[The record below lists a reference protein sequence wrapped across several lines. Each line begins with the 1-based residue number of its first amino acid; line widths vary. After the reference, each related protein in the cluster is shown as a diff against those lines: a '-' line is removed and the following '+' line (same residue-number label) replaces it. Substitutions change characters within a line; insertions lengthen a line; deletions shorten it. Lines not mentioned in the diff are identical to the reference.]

1 MQTLTLHND
10 VSEMTLLSPFV
21 EEACDSLG
29 VPPDVAF
36 QLNLVLDEA
45 VANVV
50 NYAYPEPGH
59 ELQVKMDKVDD
70 QLVVQIVDQG
80 VPFDPTTESKTPDI
94 TLSVEERP
102 IGGLGIFLIKEMM
115 DVVEYERQG
124 DSNVLTLKK
133 NLA

>member
-10 VSEMTLLSPFV
+10 VSEMSLLAPFV
-21 EEACDSLG
+21 EETCDKLG
-29 VPPDVAF
+29 VQPNVVF
-36 QLNLVLDEA
+36 QLTLVLDEA

-50 NYAYPEPGH
+50 NYAYSEPGQ
-59 ELQVKMDKVDD
+59 EFQVIMDRVGD

-80 VPFDPTTESKTPDI
+80 IPFDPTRDSKTPDI
-94 TLSVEERP
+94 TLSVEDRP

-115 DVVEYERQG
+115 DVVEYERQEG
-124 DSNVLTLKK
+124 NNVLTMKK

>member
-1 MQTLTLHND
+1 MQILTLHND
-10 VSEMTLLSPFV
+10 VSEMTLLAPFV
-21 EEACDSLG
+21 EESCDALG

-50 NYAYPEPGH
+50 NYAYSEPGQEFH
-59 ELQVKMDKVDD
+59 VYMDRVGD

-80 VPFDPTTESKTPDI
+80 VPFDPTTDSQTPDI

-102 IGGLGIFLIKEMM
+102 IGGLGIFLMKEMM
-115 DVVEYERQG
+115 DVVEYQRQG
-124 DSNVLTLKK
+124 DSNVLTMKK
-133 NLA
+133 NIA

>member
-10 VSEMTLLSPFV
+10 VSEMVMLTPFV
-21 EEACDSLG
+21 EESCDLLG
-29 VPPDVAF
+29 VSPDVSF

-50 NYAYPEPGH
+50 NYAYSEPGH
-59 ELQVKMDKVDD
+59 ELQVTMDRVGD

-80 VPFDPTTESKTPDI
+80 VPFDPTTESETPDI

-115 DVVEYERQG
+115 DVVEYERKG
-124 DSNVLTLKK
+124 DSNVLTMKK

>member
-10 VSEMTLLSPFV
+10 VSEMTLLTPFV
-21 EEACDSLG
+21 EESCDILG
-29 VPPDVAF
+29 VQPDVAF

-50 NYAYPEPGH
+50 NYAYSEPGH
-59 ELQVKMDKVDD
+59 ELQVTIDKVDG
-70 QLVVQIVDQG
+70 QLVVQLVDQG
-80 VPFDPTTESKTPDI
+80 VPFDPTTESETPDI

-115 DVVEYERQG
+115 DVVEYERKG
-124 DSNVLTLKK
+124 DSNVLTMKK